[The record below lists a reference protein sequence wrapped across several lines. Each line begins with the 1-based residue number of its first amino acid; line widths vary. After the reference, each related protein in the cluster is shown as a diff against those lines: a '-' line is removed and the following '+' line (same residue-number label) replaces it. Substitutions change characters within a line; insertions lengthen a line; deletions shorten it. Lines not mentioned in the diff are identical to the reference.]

1 MRPISPAA
9 RVATV
14 AQTCEM
20 LSISHPTVYRLLKA
34 GQLSSIH
41 IGRSRLI
48 TIDSINELLGEANRS

>member
-1 MRPISPAA
+1 
-9 RVATV
+9 
-14 AQTCEM
+14 M